1 VKFSQDESSPQKL
14 YFDDGCFANS
24 ESTLFKN
31 AEVGRYYDFGSEVSM
46 EVRNSEDPYMVFAY
60 TRDNLGTDFTL
71 FFFLSGL
78 SFFVALVCFF
88 IVTYYYCFVLERDD
102 SSDPLRT
109 QAPQS
114 YDSDMEFRQYRNR
127 N

>member
-1 VKFSQDESSPQKL
+1 
-14 YFDDGCFANS
+14 
-24 ESTLFKN
+24 
-31 AEVGRYYDFGSEVSM
+31 M

-71 FFFLSGL
+71 FFFLSAL

-88 IVTYYYCFVLERDD
+88 IVTYYYCCVLVRDD
-102 SSDPLRT
+102 SNDPLKT
-109 QAPQS
+109 QVPHS